1 MPHGPIRSDRLR
13 GMSVLSL
20 FFIALVV
27 LVGLGTLAF
36 AVLVLTRLFNR

>member
-1 MPHGPIRSDRLR
+1 
-13 GMSVLSL
+13 MSALSL

-36 AVLVLTRLFNR
+36 TILVLLRLFSR

>member
-1 MPHGPIRSDRLR
+1 
-13 GMSVLSL
+13 MSVLSL

-36 AVLVLTRLFNR
+36 TLLVITRLFDH